1 MDIEIKGVERMG
13 RQSEMDVGQRVEL
26 VLMMLRKEEPIATLA
41 RRYNVSETTLHRWR
55 EEFLAGGEAALA
67 DRRSRRADGQ
77 AAEIARLK
85 KELAR
90 RDQVIG
96 EYTIA
101 NRILK
106 KRADDLL

>member
-1 MDIEIKGVERMG
+1 MGTKSELSAEQRRDI
-13 RQSEMDVGQRVEL
+13 
-26 VLMMLRKEEPIATLA
+26 VLMMLRKEEPITTLA
-41 RRYNVSETTLHRWR
+41 RRYGVSETTLHRWR
-55 EEFLAGGEAALA
+55 EDFLTAGVTALA
-67 DRRSRRADGQ
+67 YGRGKKANGQ
-77 AAEIARLK
+77 AAEIARLN

-96 EYTIA
+96 EITIA